1 MIHNVSGQILNAAH
15 PVDAWTGCWV
25 VPLKSV
31 ATIKC
36 TTFIAAERKNAIKKA
51 QHKMKKYLTIVK
63 NTFPPSPYSMR
74 CAKQNEE
81 ICPSFSRFS
90 RGKWL
95 REGGSTGPSS
105 GIAIGI
111 GIGTVTATQFVLGR
125 LPRHDFNVRCAL
137 GGRRA
142 WQAQQL
148 LQ

>member
-1 MIHNVSGQILNAAH
+1 
-15 PVDAWTGCWV
+15 
-25 VPLKSV
+25 
-31 ATIKC
+31 
-36 TTFIAAERKNAIKKA
+36 
-51 QHKMKKYLTIVK
+51 MKKYLTIVK
-63 NTFPPSPYSMR
+63 NTFAPSPYSMR

-90 RGKWL
+90 RVKWL

-125 LPRHDFNVRCAL
+125 LARRDFNVRCAL